1 MNKENIKIMLGA
13 CLKSMIVTSVAIGLY
28 NSIKRDICDDV
39 IDGIESKLIRQSD
52 EED

>member
-1 MNKENIKIMLGA
+1 MKENIKIMLGT
-13 CLKSMIVTSVAIGLY
+13 CLKSMVVTCVAISMY

-52 EED
+52 KED